1 VKLIRRKGAF
11 MRLPLIGKLALSLG
25 LLVVSAGAAAG
36 QTTVAANYDALL
48 HELTE
53 NSSLGAHGDV
63 TRFWGPIAIVG
74 EVGANHFDQATVIT
88 LAPGGRYA
96 IIQPA
101 NSKIALSAQA
111 VVGLWHCSA
120 CEVNELFLQPGVIL
134 DWGRSDAMAI
144 RFQFDVRRIF
154 FDFGGET
161 AERIGVGVVWTLK

>member
-1 VKLIRRKGAF
+1 

-25 LLVVSAGAAAG
+25 LVVVSAGAAAG

-63 TRFWGPIAIVG
+63 ARLWGPIAIIG

-96 IIQPA
+96 ITKA
-101 NSKIALSAQA
+101 TNSKIELSAQA
-111 VVGLWHCSA
+111 LVGLWHCSA
-120 CEVNELFLQPGVIL
+120 CEVNELFVQPGVIL
-134 DWGRSDAMAI
+134 DWGRRDAMKI

-161 AERIGVGVVWTLK
+161 AERIGVGAVWTLK